1 MRKREIILILCFWG
15 AFISLSAQEEKPDT
29 TYWKKQG
36 STSLTFG
43 QTSFTNWSAGGENS
57 VSILGAFA
65 YKADYKKDKI
75 AWNNTLDLGYGLSY
89 QGSDQIK
96 NDDHINFSTNFG
108 WQASKLWYYAAELS
122 FKSQFDKGYSSYPV
136 EKSQKNSYISKFMSP
151 GYVIGSIGMSY
162 AHPKEDL
169 KIFISPMSEKMTFVT
184 DERLSNDGAYGVKPG
199 EKIFAEFGALAKGT
213 YTKKFNE
220 NILFGTVLSLTSAY
234 ETIGNID
241 VDWTMSLDWKL
252 NKYFTFKANTYL
264 LYDDDIKFIDKA
276 GNKKGA
282 RIQFKEVIG
291 FGIGYIF

>member
-1 MRKREIILILCFWG
+1 MRKREIYLILCFWG

-57 VSILGAFA
+57 VSVLGAFA
-65 YKADYKKDKI
+65 FKADYKKDKI
-75 AWNNTLDLGYGLSY
+75 AWNNALDLGYGLSY
-89 QGSDQIK
+89 QGNDQIK

-136 EKSQKNSYISKFMSP
+136 EKAQKDSYISKFMSP
-151 GYVIGSIGMSY
+151 GYVIGSLGMSY
-162 AHPKEDL
+162 SHPKEDL

-199 EKIFAEFGALAKGT
+199 EKLFAEFGALAKGS

-241 VDWTMSLDWKL
+241 VDWTLSLDWKL

-276 GNKKGA
+276 GNKKGP